1 MLNEQVEKEFG
12 NYDKY
17 ILGAIG
23 FLLVIGILMVYSAS
37 NAFSRDQQGD
47 SLFYLKRQL
56 FSCCLGLG
64 LMLIAML
71 TDYRHYQRLMWLFVL
86 VSFVLLLIVF
96 IPGVGVKIGGST
108 RWIKIWKFT
117 FQPVELAKLAL
128 IIYIARF
135 LDRRSEH
142 LNEFKVGILPPLI
155 VFSVFF
161 ALLAFQPDFGSIVLL
176 IALAFLMLFIGGAR
190 IYHLMILS
198 LTAIIGLIIGT
209 ILEPYRLNRV
219 KIFLDPW
226 KDPEGDGYQAVHSLY
241 SLGSGRIFGRGVG
254 GGVEKLHY
262 LPTPHTDSIFA
273 VIGEESG
280 FLGTVFIIALF
291 MVIVW
296 RGKKISDST
305 DDRFGKLLAIGISCL
320 IGVQAIIN
328 IGVVTSLLPAKGIT
342 LPFISFGGSSLV
354 TSLFAVGILLNIS
367 KNRFQG

>member
-1 MLNEQVEKEFG
+1 MINEQIESEFG
-12 NYDKY
+12 CYDRY

-37 NAFSRDQQGD
+37 NAFSKDQQGD

-71 TDYRHYQRLMWLFVL
+71 IDYRLYRHLMWIFVL
-86 VSFVLLLIVF
+86 ISLALLIMVF
-96 IPGVGVKIGGST
+96 IPGIGVTIGGST
-108 RWIKIWKFT
+108 RWIKIWRFT
-117 FQPVELAKLAL
+117 FQPVEFAKLTL

-135 LDRRSEH
+135 LDQCSEYI
-142 LNEFKVGILPPLI
+142 NEFKKGIIPPLI

-176 IALAFLMLFIGGAR
+176 TTLAFFMLFVGGTR
-190 IYHLMILS
+190 IRHLLILS
-198 LTAIIGLIIGT
+198 STAIIGLAIGT
-209 ILEPYRLNRV
+209 ITEPYRLNRV
-219 KIFLDPW
+219 KIFFDPW

-241 SLGSGRIFGRGVG
+241 SLGSGGIFGRGVG

-273 VIGEESG
+273 VVGEEIG
-280 FLGTVFIIALF
+280 FVGTVSVIILF
-291 MVIVW
+291 MIIVW
-296 RGKKISDST
+296 RGKRISDST
-305 DDRFGKLLAIGISCL
+305 DDRFGKFLAVGISCL
-320 IGVQAIIN
+320 IGIQAIIN
-328 IGVVTSLLPAKGIT
+328 IGVATSSLPAKGIT

-354 TSLFAVGILLNIS
+354 VNLFAMGILLNIS
-367 KNRFQG
+367 KNKVRD

>member
-1 MLNEQVEKEFG
+1 MLNEQIENEFG
-12 NYDKY
+12 SYDRY

-71 TDYRHYQRLMWLFVL
+71 IDYRHYQRLMWLL
-86 VSFVLLLIVF
+86 IIVSFALLLAVF
-96 IPGVGVKIGGST
+96 IPGVGLKVGGST

-117 FQPVELAKLAL
+117 FQPVEFAKLAL

-135 LDRRSEH
+135 LDKRSEYMG
-142 LNEFKVGILPPLI
+142 EFKKGVLPPLI

-161 ALLAFQPDFGSIVLL
+161 TLLAIQPDFGSIVLL
-176 IALAFLMLFIGGAR
+176 VALAFLMLFVGGAK
-190 IYHLMILS
+190 IYHLLILIS
-198 LTAIIGLIIGT
+198 SAFIGLIIG
-209 ILEPYRLNRV
+209 IIVEPYRLNRV
-219 KIFLDPW
+219 KIFLNPW
-226 KDPEGDGYQAVHSLY
+226 RDPEGDGYQAVHSLY
-241 SLGSGRIFGRGVG
+241 SLGSGKIFGRGVG
-254 GGVEKLHY
+254 GGVEKLYY

-273 VIGEESG
+273 VIGEELG
-280 FLGTVFIIALF
+280 FVGAVFVIMLF
-291 MVIVW
+291 MIIVW
-296 RGKKISDST
+296 RGKQISDST
-305 DDRFGKLLAIGISCL
+305 DDRFGKLLAVGISCL

-328 IGVVTSLLPAKGIT
+328 IGVATSSLPAKGIT

-354 TSLFAVGILLNIS
+354 ISLISVGILLNIS
-367 KNRFQG
+367 KNKMQG